1 MEIALL
7 VLVSIAVILLV
18 IIMIFQFLRRPSSE
32 VIQDEMASIRQE
44 SIQSQS
50 NMRKDVNDH
59 LRSLNR
65 ITLETVSR
73 SAETSARNTELMRN
87 AIDSRLNDIRNENRE
102 ALEAIQTS
110 VNEKL
115 SEELSSSLERS
126 FKSVSFQLDQVSKNL
141 HEIETIGT
149 DINGLKNVLS
159 NVKNRG
165 TWGEVQ
171 LESILEDIL
180 PPNQYMTQHS
190 LEGRTERVDFAIRL
204 PGKDGSEII
213 LPIDSKFPMDKYES
227 FLEAEAGTDAALK
240 DSAKGQLISAIRS
253 QAKSIS
259 KKYIVPPY
267 TTDFA
272 VMFIPSEGL
281 YNILMS
287 DTGIYALQQETH
299 VLISGPVNTA
309 ALLNSLLMGFRTIAI
324 QARTSEIT
332 RALKDIRKNMDNLVD
347 LVQISQRNVSSASSN
362 LDKLSSSLSRLRTR
376 LERIEDL
383 DDGSGEADE

>member
-44 SIQSQS
+44 SLQSQS

-180 PPNQYMTQHS
+180 PPNQYMTQYS

-227 FLEAEAGTDAALK
+227 FLEAEAGTDVALK

-259 KKYIVPPY
+259 KSISFHRILPTSQSCSSPRKVS
-267 TTDFA
+267 TTF
-272 VMFIPSEGL
+272 
-281 YNILMS
+281 
-287 DTGIYALQQETH
+287 
-299 VLISGPVNTA
+299 
-309 ALLNSLLMGFRTIAI
+309 
-324 QARTSEIT
+324 
-332 RALKDIRKNMDNLVD
+332 
-347 LVQISQRNVSSASSN
+347 
-362 LDKLSSSLSRLRTR
+362 
-376 LERIEDL
+376 
-383 DDGSGEADE
+383 

>member
-44 SIQSQS
+44 SLQSQS

-126 FKSVSFQLDQVSKNL
+126 FKSVSFQLDQVSRNL

-149 DINGLKNVLS
+149 DINALKNVLS

-190 LEGRTERVDFAIRL
+190 LEGRAERVDFAIRL

-227 FLEAEAGTDAALK
+227 FLEAEAGTDAAFK

-287 DTGIYALQQETH
+287 DAGIYTMQQETH

-347 LVQISQRNVSSASSN
+347 LVQISQRNVSSVSSN

>member
-1 MEIALL
+1 
-7 VLVSIAVILLV
+7 
-18 IIMIFQFLRRPSSE
+18 
-32 VIQDEMASIRQE
+32 
-44 SIQSQS
+44 
-50 NMRKDVNDH
+50 
-59 LRSLNR
+59 
-65 ITLETVSR
+65 
-73 SAETSARNTELMRN
+73 
-87 AIDSRLNDIRNENRE
+87 
-102 ALEAIQTS
+102 
-110 VNEKL
+110 
-115 SEELSSSLERS
+115 
-126 FKSVSFQLDQVSKNL
+126 
-141 HEIETIGT
+141 
-149 DINGLKNVLS
+149 
-159 NVKNRG
+159 
-165 TWGEVQ
+165 
-171 LESILEDIL
+171 
-180 PPNQYMTQHS
+180 
-190 LEGRTERVDFAIRL
+190 
-204 PGKDGSEII
+204 
-213 LPIDSKFPMDKYES
+213 MDKYES

-240 DSAKGQLISAIRS
+240 DSAKCQLISAIRS

-272 VMFIPSEGL
+272 VMSIPSEGL

>member
-73 SAETSARNTELMRN
+73 SAETSARNAELMRN

-165 TWGEVQ
+165 TWG
-171 LESILEDIL
+171 
-180 PPNQYMTQHS
+180 
-190 LEGRTERVDFAIRL
+190 
-204 PGKDGSEII
+204 
-213 LPIDSKFPMDKYES
+213 
-227 FLEAEAGTDAALK
+227 
-240 DSAKGQLISAIRS
+240 
-253 QAKSIS
+253 
-259 KKYIVPPY
+259 
-267 TTDFA
+267 
-272 VMFIPSEGL
+272 
-281 YNILMS
+281 
-287 DTGIYALQQETH
+287 
-299 VLISGPVNTA
+299 
-309 ALLNSLLMGFRTIAI
+309 
-324 QARTSEIT
+324 
-332 RALKDIRKNMDNLVD
+332 
-347 LVQISQRNVSSASSN
+347 
-362 LDKLSSSLSRLRTR
+362 
-376 LERIEDL
+376 
-383 DDGSGEADE
+383 